1 MIIFEETSYIIPQFF
16 FAQGYTCWWSFY
28 PNRHAG
34 SSDPGGWSRYPGSC
48 DHELESGAGKRFLGK
63 SGGSW
68 SCWHKLLGTLH
79 PTSGFEGVGKVEIF
93 ACLLQ
98 VETEGILTA
107 DIIRLKL
114 RWTSPFA
121 SSCGLVQPFA
131 SFSNLKMVATSA
143 RSAAEAAWRGGS
155 QS

>member
-1 MIIFEETSYIIPQFF
+1 MIIFEETRYIIPQFF
-16 FAQGYTCWWSFY
+16 SAQGYTCWWSFY

-68 SCWHKLLGTLH
+68 SCWHKLLGNLH
-79 PTSGFEGVGKVEIF
+79 PTSFFRRGWEGQHFCLFVAGGDWRYPDRRYYSFEAEMDQPI
-93 ACLLQ
+93 
-98 VETEGILTA
+98 
-107 DIIRLKL
+107 
-114 RWTSPFA
+114 A

-131 SFSNLKMVATSA
+131 SFSSLKMVATSA